1 MHETERS
8 DLFPSARL
16 NDWGCS
22 NGLSEFHFVTNSS
35 FKLFDL
41 FNPSTEKKSASL
53 FSKLNRFVR
62 IFDSWL

>member
-22 NGLSEFHFVTNSS
+22 HGLSEFHFITNSS